1 MDTILSLRP
10 NVTRD
15 EAVRQMSAGISGLLR
30 NAYPGP
36 LRVVSDFYLPF
47 RVFRTEIR
55 NGAGSDSRLIGID
68 VVNGSLDIFS
78 FGRDAPETIRVQTRN
93 RVAPVLNDG
102 EAQYLLV
109 EKIRRVVF
117 RRGFFRLRDFSI
129 VAQPI
134 QDLYV
139 PYWAGFSGR
148 GTSAHIT
155 VLNAVRRRIEGG
167 KVRQLLHGWLVSEA
181 L

>member
-1 MDTILSLRP
+1 MNTILSLRP

-55 NGAGSDSRLIGID
+55 NGTSSDSHLVGVDI
-68 VVNGSLDIFS
+68 VNGSLDIFS
-78 FGRDAPETIRVQTRN
+78 FGSHAPETIRVQTRN
-93 RVAPVLNDG
+93 RVAPVLSDG

-109 EKIRRVVF
+109 EKIRRFIF

-129 VAQPI
+129 IAQPI

-139 PYWAGFSGR
+139 PYWVGFSGR
-148 GTSAHIT
+148 GTGAHMT

-167 KVRQLLHGWLVSEA
+167 KVRELLHGWLIS
-181 L
+181 